1 MRIIKILALGLFLYI
16 SCHNET
22 RGQTQLDSLRAIL
35 DLKKVP
41 DSIYIKTSLELCKSV
56 VHTEFEFLLPGYAIK
71 GLQTDTLNHFVSLK
85 FALLNY
91 LGNYYWEVGMLSN
104 AAAQFNQMRLLG
116 ETAKNSNITSNSF
129 IGLGIVYYIMGN
141 HQQALGYFRN
151 GLTLSGTD
159 SLLKVRFYNNI
170 ANTFSEQGNMDSAFF
185 YYHRSIRYH
194 ESHQN
199 YEYLSNGY
207 ANLALVYAKLN
218 NSLEISKNVKLALES
233 AYKAN
238 DPVQIATVYQL
249 MGELSFVE
257 HPDLAAL
264 SFKSAL
270 ELAKKAKSYAQIRKS
285 LENLSNLSNSTG
297 KYKEAFD
304 YLKEEKELEDSLERD
319 QVKSRLKQIEF
330 TYLSAIKIDEEN
342 RKAQLNELAT
352 IKDESRI
359 RTLLIVVSVAFITLL
374 ILLLTGFQT
383 YRMRMKISR
392 TKERFFSM
400 IAHDIRNP
408 FSGILGLSGVLIED
422 AEIKGD
428 PVQHRQ
434 MSALHQSLNRV
445 YELIENLLQWSQ
457 AETGKIAFNPTI
469 QSLYPFV
476 QEAISLH
483 LESGKQKSLTFE
495 NQIPQELEARF
506 DSNMLQTII
515 RNLLSNAIKYSPGN
529 SSIFISAEKQGKE
542 VVIQVRDQG
551 TGMSREKL
559 IEIVKSTKGIS
570 TPGTRNE
577 PGTGLG
583 LILCKTFISRHGGR
597 MWAES
602 TPGQGTTIIFAL
614 PD

>member
-22 RGQTQLDSLRAIL
+22 RGQTQLDSLRSIL

-41 DSIYIKTSLELCKSV
+41 DSSYIKTSIELCKVV
-56 VHTEFEFLLPGYAIK
+56 VHTEFEFLLPEYAIK
-71 GLQTDTLNHFVSLK
+71 GLRIDTLNHHIQLK
-85 FALLNY
+85 FTLLNY
-91 LGNYYWEVGMLSN
+91 LGNYYWEVGKLS
-104 AAAQFNQMRLLG
+104 AAADQFNQMRLLG
-116 ETAKNSNITSNSF
+116 EAVNDPNIASNSF
-129 IGLGIVYYIMGN
+129 IGLGIVHYIMGN
-141 HQQALGYFRN
+141 HPQALVYFRE
-151 GLTLSGTD
+151 GLALSGTD

-170 ANTFSEQGNMDSAFF
+170 ANTFSEQGRMDSALF
-185 YYHRSIRYH
+185 YYHHSIRYH

-199 YEYLSNGY
+199 WEYLSNGY
-207 ANLALVYAKLN
+207 ANLALLYAKLRKAP
-218 NSLEISKNVKLALES
+218 EIRKNITLALES
-233 AYKAN
+233 AYKSN

-249 MGELSFVE
+249 MGDLAFIE
-257 HPDLAAL
+257 HPDLAAK
-264 SFKSAL
+264 SFKMAL
-270 ELAKKAKSYAQIRKS
+270 DLAKKAKSYAQIRKS
-285 LENLSNLSNSTG
+285 LENLSSLSNSTG

-304 YLKEEKELEDSLERD
+304 YLKEEKYLEDSLEQD
-319 QVKSRLKQIEF
+319 QEKSRLKQIEF
-330 TYLSAIKIDEEN
+330 SHLAQVKIAEEFKKN
-342 RKAQLNELAT
+342 QIRELAAV
-352 IKDESRI
+352 KDESRI